1 MPVGIGGEDL
11 AQAVHA
17 VALFAGPIAKGMAAA
32 QQLQEK
38 LRAGSLAPYLDPKRF
53 GKVHLET
60 LSAPY
65 LVSGL
70 LAWGCGCCHPSC
82 NGVQPC
88 SKCSCRGRHGRR
100 QGRPSL

>member
-70 LAWGCGCCHPSC
+70 LA
-82 NGVQPC
+82 
-88 SKCSCRGRHGRR
+88 
-100 QGRPSL
+100 

>member
-38 LRAGSLAPYLDPKRF
+38 LRAGSLAPYLDPKKF

-65 LVSGL
+65 LVSDR
-70 LAWGCGCCHPSC
+70 
-82 NGVQPC
+82 
-88 SKCSCRGRHGRR
+88 SCRGLAAAAYLATVYSSVRNI
-100 QGRPSL
+100 SC